1 MDMNSI
7 WFAKLNRFSAWV
19 LLVAIALY
27 FVSGYAKIPWL
38 HSRAL
43 PLITLIVFFFH
54 TFFSI
59 RMAMMRW
66 KIWNRASAIIL
77 LSIYLGFFGLLIKLD
92 YKENKPTT
100 ATETTI
106 TKSEKIFTLEELG
119 KYDGKNGNKAY
130 VAIDGLVYDMTSVF
144 RNGSHHGY
152 SAGIDQTEAFNTQHG
167 KDILTRFTIV
177 GKIK

>member
-1 MDMNSI
+1 
-7 WFAKLNRFSAWV
+7 
-19 LLVAIALY
+19 
-27 FVSGYAKIPWL
+27 
-38 HSRAL
+38 
-43 PLITLIVFFFH
+43 
-54 TFFSI
+54 
-59 RMAMMRW
+59 MRW